1 MKKNLFLRKD
11 QANQLL
17 PEFAL
22 IGQAPTLQL
31 IPMPSDASH
40 TGDVFGGSIMSQ
52 IDLAGS
58 VPATRIAKGRVA
70 TVAVERMTF
79 KAPVL
84 VADLVSFYTQVVREG
99 RTSITVDVKVFA
111 QRLAEGERFIL
122 ISEAQLTYVAVD
134 SERRPRVFAAGA

>member
-1 MKKNLFLRKD
+1 MRKD

-40 TGDVFGGSIMSQ
+40 TGDVFGGLSQ

-122 ISEAQLTYVAVD
+122 ISEVQLTYVAVD